1 MSEKLRI
8 DQLEPGVI
16 YEVVGTKSKCGNGLS
31 WIGCKVKLEPINFK
45 EMNKKDI
52 AKICTSCL
60 IVDGDGEF
68 YTVRCV
74 AKSPM
79 GYPMVGVDFSRGTV
93 KRFIEVPVD
102 GTSID

>member
-45 EMNKKDI
+45 EMKKKEI
-52 AKICTSCL
+52 ATLCNNCL
-60 IVDGDGEF
+60 ITSVDGEF

-79 GYPMVGVDFSRGTV
+79 GYPVVGINFTRGTV
-93 KRFIEVPVD
+93 NRFIEVPAD